1 MVLYDLMEDDTALF
15 LLLWILWSIYC
26 IIDALGKEIHGE
38 LQKRMSQQRR

>member
-15 LLLWILWSIYC
+15 LLLWNIYC

-38 LQKRMSQQRR
+38 LQKRMSQQCR

>member
-15 LLLWILWSIYC
+15 LLLWSIYC

-38 LQKRMSQQRR
+38 LQKRTSQQCR

>member
-15 LLLWILWSIYC
+15 ILLWSIYY

-38 LQKRMSQQRR
+38 LQKRTSQQCR

>member
-15 LLLWILWSIYC
+15 LLLWSIFC

>member
-1 MVLYDLMEDDTALF
+1 MVLYDLMEDDTSLF
-15 LLLWILWSIYC
+15 LLLWSIYC